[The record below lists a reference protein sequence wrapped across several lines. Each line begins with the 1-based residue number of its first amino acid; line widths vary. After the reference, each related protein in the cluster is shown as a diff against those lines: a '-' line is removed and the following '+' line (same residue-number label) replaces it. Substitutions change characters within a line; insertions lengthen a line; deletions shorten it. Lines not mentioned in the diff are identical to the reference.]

1 MVFNEWIS
9 ILIVMTEK
17 DELDSLLDR
26 WQDIPATDPLIKHRV
41 WTRIAAGDS
50 RGLKFT
56 ERLTACLRLLSK
68 PVAAAVF
75 VTASIIC
82 GLLVAELR
90 VSRVKNLQ
98 ASELAQNY
106 FQLIDSR
113 THSLKSED
121 LQ

>member
-1 MVFNEWIS
+1 
-9 ILIVMTEK
+9 MTEK

-26 WQDIPATDPLIKHRV
+26 WQDLPATDPLIKHRV

-50 RGLKFT
+50 RSLKFID
-56 ERLTACLRLLSK
+56 RLAACLSPLSK
-68 PVAAAVF
+68 PVAAVVF
-75 VTASIIC
+75 VAASTIC

-106 FQLIDSR
+106 FQHIGSR
-113 THSLKSED
+113 THPLNSED
-121 LQ
+121 SQ